1 MNPKILYSL
10 IFWGLILPIV
20 AIPIA
25 GLNLRPAV
33 GFAMVAFGSWALG
46 KYSKPF
52 RMSSVA
58 AALLFILILQT
69 PYLSE
74 FVASF
79 TVLFLQCFLG
89 WSLLS
94 CVARDC
100 QAHGQID
107 LAATARWQRIAYV
120 LLMVSAPLM
129 AHLLPS
135 DGSFPPFVTFVP
147 TVLLLLAY
155 VLLVWTFQS
164 AKFRLFQYGGFNE
177 SLMFV
182 AWLRCSSTSRPRS
195 LTLWA
200 L

>member
-1 MNPKILYSL
+1 MNPKNLYAL
-10 IFWGLILPIV
+10 IFWGLILPV
-20 AIPIA
+20 LAIPVA
-25 GLNLRPAV
+25 GLNLMPAV
-33 GFAMVAFGSWALG
+33 GFAMVAFGSWSLG

-52 RMSSVA
+52 RVSSVA
-58 AALLFILILQT
+58 AALLVILMLPT

-74 FVASF
+74 PVASF
-79 TVLFLQCFLG
+79 TVLLLQCFLG

-120 LLMVSAPLM
+120 LLMASSPLL

-135 DGSFPPFVTFVP
+135 DGSFPSFVSFVP
-147 TVLLLLAY
+147 TVLALLAY

-164 AKFRLFQYGGFNE
+164 AKFRLF
-177 SLMFV
+177 
-182 AWLRCSSTSRPRS
+182 P
-195 LTLWA
+195 
-200 L
+200 

>member
-1 MNPKILYSL
+1 MNPKTLYSL
-10 IFWGLILPIV
+10 IFWGLILPIL
-20 AIPIA
+20 AIPKA
-25 GLNLRPAV
+25 GVDFIPAV
-33 GFAMVAFGSWALG
+33 GFALVAFGSWALG

-58 AALLFILILQT
+58 AALLTVLTLPT

-74 FVASF
+74 LVASIMA
-79 TVLFLQCFLG
+79 LFLQCFLG

-100 QAHGQID
+100 QVHGHID

-120 LLMVSAPLM
+120 LFMVSAPLL

-135 DGSFPPFVTFVP
+135 DCSFPPLVSFVP
-147 TVLLLLAY
+147 AVLFVLAY

-164 AKFRLFQYGGFNE
+164 AKWRLF
-177 SLMFV
+177 
-182 AWLRCSSTSRPRS
+182 P
-195 LTLWA
+195 
-200 L
+200 

>member
-1 MNPKILYSL
+1 MLNWEVWQAKLFVGASEKNLLPHYLPCMNPKTLYSL
-10 IFWGLILPIV
+10 VFWGLILPIL

-25 GLNLRPAV
+25 GLNLMPAV
-33 GFAMVAFGSWALG
+33 GFAMVAFGSWSLG

-52 RMSSVA
+52 RVSSVT
-58 AALLFILILQT
+58 AALLAVLRLPT

-74 FVASF
+74 LVASF

-120 LLMVSAPLM
+120 MLMVSAPLL

-135 DGSFPPFVTFVP
+135 DCSFPPFVSFVP

-164 AKFRLFQYGGFNE
+164 AKFRLFQ
-177 SLMFV
+177 
-182 AWLRCSSTSRPRS
+182 
-195 LTLWA
+195 
-200 L
+200 